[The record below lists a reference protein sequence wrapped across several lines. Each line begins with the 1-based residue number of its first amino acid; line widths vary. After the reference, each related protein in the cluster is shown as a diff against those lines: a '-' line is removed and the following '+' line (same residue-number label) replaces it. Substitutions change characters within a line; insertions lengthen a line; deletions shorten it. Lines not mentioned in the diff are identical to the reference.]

1 MNYRQLVSLV
11 ALSCATTSA
20 MGALLH
26 VSPAS
31 PGGDGGTWS
40 TASSNL
46 VEVVRSASAG
56 DVVWVAAGSY
66 SGNVRIPSG
75 VTVLGGFRGDETS
88 AELRNPRR
96 YATQL
101 QPASN
106 GLPTV
111 NFLSGTDPSTLEL
124 SLELPLV
131 LRAPVPA
138 WQASTVTSSP

>member
-1 MNYRQLVSLV
+1 MLAVGLEVQTFAGKQLEDGNTLSYYNVENLSTLHLV
-11 ALSCATTSA
+11 IRLSGG
-20 MGALLH
+20 M
-26 VSPAS
+26 PA
-31 PGGDGGTWS
+31 GVLTEMQANTL
-40 TASSNL
+40 TAKPI
-46 VEVVRSASAG
+46 A
-56 DVVWVAAGSY
+56 
-66 SGNVRIPSG
+66 IQKG

-96 YATQL
+96 YATRLQL
-101 QPASN
+101 ASN